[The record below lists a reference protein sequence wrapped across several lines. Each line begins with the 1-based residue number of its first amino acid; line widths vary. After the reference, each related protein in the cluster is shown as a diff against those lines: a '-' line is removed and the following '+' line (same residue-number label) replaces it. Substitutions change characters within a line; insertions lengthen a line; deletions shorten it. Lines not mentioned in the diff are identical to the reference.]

1 MSITFFQDHKASV
14 DFYQLLQSDIE
25 VIKDRSSCQFEW
37 GSHSKNIKNKFI
49 QYDRLHTYEIFN
61 FLSNCNLNISRI
73 MLYNMHPG
81 KRKGFIDLYVDD
93 VKASVELYIPL
104 TPGTID
110 VTYFSANDDKSN
122 IEKNSLR
129 PLPFIIDR
137 SLKGMF
143 VNHSDNDF
151 SFLQI
156 LLDSRATYSYVR
168 ERIDSIILAAG
179 SNSHHLPLVPDPKS

>member
-25 VIKDRSSCQFEW
+25 VIKDRSSCQFDW

-61 FLSNCNLNISRI
+61 FISNCNLNISRI
-73 MLYNMHPG
+73 MLYNMHPK
-81 KRKGFIDLYVDD
+81 KRKGFIDLYVND
-93 VKASVELYIPL
+93 VKTSVELYIPL

-110 VTYFSANDDKSN
+110 VNYFSANNDKSKA
-122 IEKNSLR
+122 EKHNLQ

-143 VNHSDNDF
+143 VNNSDSDF

-156 LLDSRATYSYVR
+156 LLDSSATYNYLQD
-168 ERIDSIILAAG
+168 RINSIILAPG